1 MPRRD
6 REIPI
11 DTRDKVGGTP
21 IQYSTKE
28 RTHIIENDRFM
39 MVKKV
44 AVERLPDPSDNRLE
58 VNDQIPTM
66 VERSA
71 A

>member
-39 MVKKV
+39 IVKKV